1 MSGLI
6 GKAMRLAKTKQ
17 GQEALDKVQKYAKSP
32 EAKERIEDIKG
43 KVSGKKDDA
52 DASPTPAAKPP
63 AATTPEPAPAPVV
76 DASATP
82 KPDPN
87 APSGGAGTS
96 GGTSSAGA

>member
-17 GQEALDKVQKYAKSP
+17 GQEALEKVQKYAKSP
-32 EAKERIEDIKG
+32 EAKERIEDMKG
-43 KVSGKKDDA
+43 KVSGSKDDA
-52 DASPTPAAKPP
+52 DASPAPEAKPP

-82 KPDPN
+82 KPDPA
-87 APSGGAGTS
+87 APSAGTS